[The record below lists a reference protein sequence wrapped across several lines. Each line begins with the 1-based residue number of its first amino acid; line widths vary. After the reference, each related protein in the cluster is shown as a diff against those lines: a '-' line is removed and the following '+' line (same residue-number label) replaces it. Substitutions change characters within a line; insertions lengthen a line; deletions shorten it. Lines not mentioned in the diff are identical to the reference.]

1 MNVKI
6 VSGDLLNAKEDIIVH
21 QVNCFGAIGGLAVH
35 VFNKY
40 PRAAKEYDN
49 FVEQEIDKGHLL
61 GHCLISMQPDGKIV
75 ANIFGQYY
83 PGADYRPDSL
93 RTAIRKLANYARAF
107 DMTVAIPYKMSCG
120 ICGGDWDEVLKIIKE
135 EMPAVK
141 CTIYRRPQD

>member
-40 PRAAKEYDN
+40 PEAWKDYDDII
-49 FVEQEIDKGHLL
+49 EQHKNSSGLL
-61 GHCLISMQPDGKIV
+61 GHCQLSMQPDRKWV

-83 PGADYRPDSL
+83 PGADYRPEAL
-93 RTAIRKLANYARAF
+93 RMAIRKLSEFARSLNL
-107 DMTVAIPYKMSCG
+107 TVALPYKISCG
-120 ICGGDWDEVLKIIKE
+120 ICGGDWDEVLQMIEE
-135 EMPAVK
+135 EMKDVK
-141 CTIYRRPQD
+141 CTIYRRPQN